1 VRREREC
8 GEECHDEQA
17 FHTCKNSI
25 RPTLGGVESKP
36 KVVHGLSEVFLMRP
50 LLAALVLAL
59 ALPAAASAGL
69 VTMHVR
75 EVPLHGARSLED
87 ASPVRPFDMLAVH
100 WIGTGSVEYRTRAAD
115 GTWRPWHSADGDYRS
130 GPWHDGGLD
139 WTGAS
144 VAAAFRT
151 QGTVERLRSY
161 ELQSRVLAAP
171 VRATAA
177 AGTPAIVSR
186 ASWHANEEIV
196 RARPVIAS
204 SIRIAI
210 VHHTAGTNN
219 YTRAQAAA
227 IVRGIELYH
236 VVGNGWND
244 IGYNFLVDRFGTI
257 YEGRGGGIDRNVVG
271 AHAQGFNVATVGVAL
286 IGSFNATTPTRAQQ
300 DALVQLLAWRLD
312 VAHVDPESRVLYTSG
327 GNYKYPAGR
336 VVTLRAISGHRDT
349 GPTECPGARAYGLLS
364 ALTRRVAATGLPK
377 LYGPEVVGVLGGP
390 LRFHAQ
396 LSAALS
402 WTVTVTDRVGDT
414 VGSGAGRGS
423 IVDWTWSSAGATT
436 GPYTWTIAAPGV
448 RPAVGRLGPAVPQPF
463 PVLSLTGLQSLPAV
477 LAPAADGSDADA
489 TATFTLGAPARVTAA
504 LESATSA
511 TVVPLLAAPRP
522 QGLNVLSW
530 SAGSVPDGRYR
541 LLVTATAVGRSVTK
555 SVAVVVDRTLTSLLP
570 SALYLS
576 PNGDG
581 VDDST
586 SVTFT
591 LDQAAPV
598 RVDVRQAGVLLATVF
613 QGALP
618 AGPGS
623 VTWNGTVNGALV
635 GEGTYQLVF
644 TVTGPLGEVSQS
656 LSLTI
661 DLTPPTLN
669 LVSAQRLTFT
679 LSEPATVTLL
689 VNGQTKIAVGEP
701 AGTFTVPFVGTVTS
715 VVAQAQDF
723 AGNLSPAVSG

>member
-1 VRREREC
+1 
-8 GEECHDEQA
+8 
-17 FHTCKNSI
+17 
-25 RPTLGGVESKP
+25 
-36 KVVHGLSEVFLMRP
+36 VHGLPEVFLMRS

-59 ALPAAASAGL
+59 AAPAAASAGL

-75 EVPLHGARSLED
+75 EVPLGGGRSLAS
-87 ASPVRPFDMLAVH
+87 ASPARPFDMLAVH
-100 WIGTGSVEYRTRAAD
+100 WIGGGSVEYRTRAAD
-115 GTWRPWHSADGDYRS
+115 GAWRAWRAADGDYRS
-130 GPWHDGGLD
+130 GRWHDGGLD

-144 VAAAFRT
+144 LAVAFRT
-151 QGTVERLRSY
+151 RGNVERLRSY

-171 VRATAA
+171 VRATAT

-186 ASWHANEEIV
+186 GAWHANEEIV
-196 RARPVIAS
+196 RAKPIIAS

-210 VHHTAGTNN
+210 VHHTAGTND

-286 IGSFNATTPTRAQQ
+286 IGSFNATTPTKAQQ
-300 DALVQLLAWRLD
+300 DALVRLLAWRLD
-312 VAHVDPESRVLYTSG
+312 VAHVDPKSRVLYTSG

-349 GPTECPGARAYGLLS
+349 GPTECPGARAYALLP
-364 ALTRRVAATGLPK
+364 ALTRRVDAAGLPK

-390 LRFHAQ
+390 IRFRAQ
-396 LSAALS
+396 LSSALS
-402 WTVTVTDRVGDT
+402 WTVTVTDRLGDT

-423 IVDWTWSSAGATT
+423 LVDWTWSSSGASA

-448 RPAVGRLGPAVPQPF
+448 RPAVGRLGPAAATQPV

-477 LAPAADGSDADA
+477 LAPAADGSGAAA
-489 TATFTLGAPARVTAA
+489 TATFTLGAPARVTAE

-511 TVVPLLAAPRP
+511 TVVQLLAAPRP

-541 LLVTATAVGRSVTK
+541 LIVTATAVGRSVSKAVT
-555 SVAVVVDRTLTSLLP
+555 VVVDRTLTGLLP

-598 RVDVRQAGVLLATVF
+598 RVDVRRAGTLVATVF
-613 QGALP
+613 QGTLA
-618 AGPGS
+618 AGPQS
-623 VTWNGTVNGALV
+623 VTWNGTANGAPV
-635 GEGTYQLVF
+635 AEGTYQLVF
-644 TVTGPLGEVSQS
+644 TAADLLGEVSQS
-656 LSLTI
+656 LSVTI
-661 DLTPPTLN
+661 DLTPPTLT

-701 AGTFTVPFVGTVTS
+701 AGTFAVPFAGAVTS

-723 AGNLSPAVSG
+723 AGNLSPPVSG

>member
-1 VRREREC
+1 
-8 GEECHDEQA
+8 
-17 FHTCKNSI
+17 
-25 RPTLGGVESKP
+25 
-36 KVVHGLSEVFLMRP
+36 MRS

-59 ALPAAASAGL
+59 AAPAAASAGL

-75 EVPLHGARSLED
+75 DVPLHGGRSLEA
-87 ASPVRPFDMLAVH
+87 ASGARPFDMLAVH
-100 WIGTGSVEYRTRAAD
+100 WIGNGSVEYRTRAAD
-115 GTWRPWHSADGDYRS
+115 GTWRSWRTADGDYRS
-130 GPWHDGGLD
+130 GRWHDGSLD

-144 VAAAFRT
+144 LTAAFRT
-151 QGTVERLRSY
+151 HGSVRRLRSY

-171 VRATAA
+171 ARATAA

-186 ASWHANEEIV
+186 DAWHADEEIV
-196 RARPVIAS
+196 RAKPVIAS
-204 SIRIAI
+204 SIRVAI
-210 VHHTAGTNN
+210 VHHTAGTND
-219 YTRAQAAA
+219 YSRAQAAA

-257 YEGRGGGIDRNVVG
+257 YEGRGGGVDRNVVG

-300 DALVQLLAWRLD
+300 DALVKLLAWRLD
-312 VAHVDPESRVLYTSG
+312 VAHVDPRSRVLYTSG

-349 GPTECPGARAYGLLS
+349 GPTECPGARAYALLP

-377 LYGPEVVGVLGGP
+377 LYGPEVVGVLGGRV
-390 LRFHAQ
+390 RFRAQ
-396 LSAALS
+396 LSSTLP
-402 WTVTVTDRVGDT
+402 WTVTVTDRLGDT

-423 IVDWTWSSAGATT
+423 LVDWTWSSAAATT
-436 GPYTWTIAAPGV
+436 GPYMWTITAPGV
-448 RPAVGRLGPAVPQPF
+448 RPAVGRLGPAATQPL
-463 PVLSLTGLQSLPAV
+463 PVLSLTGLQSVPAV
-477 LAPAADGSDADA
+477 LAPAADGSGADA
-489 TATFTLGAPARVTAA
+489 TATFTLGAPARVTAE

-511 TVVPLLAAPRP
+511 TVVQLLAAPQP

-541 LLVTATAVGRSVTK
+541 LVVTATAVGRSVSK
-555 SVAVVVDRTLTSLLP
+555 AVAVVVDRTLTGLLA

-591 LDQAAPV
+591 LDRAAPV
-598 RVDVRQAGVLLATVF
+598 RVEVRQAGVVVATVF
-613 QGALP
+613 QGVLA
-618 AGPGS
+618 AGPQS
-623 VTWNGTVNGALV
+623 VIWNGTANGAPV
-635 GEGTYQLVF
+635 AEGTYQLVL
-644 TVTGPLGEVSQS
+644 TATGPLGEVSQS
-656 LSLTI
+656 LPVTI
-661 DLTPPTLN
+661 DLTPPTLT
-669 LVSAQRLTFT
+669 LVNAARLTFT
-679 LSEPATVTLL
+679 LSEPATVTLSI
-689 VNGQTKIAVGEP
+689 NGQPTIAVGEP
-701 AGTFTVPFVGTVTS
+701 AGTFVVPFTGTVTS

-723 AGNLSPAVSG
+723 AGNVSPPVSG